1 MSNAILTNPVG
12 LKIEV
17 SKKPSFSTLINRAV
31 SGMESRLGL
40 MAYPLWEFS
49 LAYEFLRDMAA
60 FNELENLVGFFV
72 QRRGSLDSFL
82 YTDPQ
87 DSSVTDQS
95 IGTGDGANKN
105 FQLQRAW
112 GGFNEPVHNVN
123 AITNV
128 KVNGSATTAY
138 TINSTGLITFTT
150 APANTAIVTW
160 SGTYYYRCRFS
171 ADELEA
177 SQMLKDLWEL
187 KKLQFIGSTMNKV

>member
-87 DSSVTDQS
+87 DSSVMDQS
-95 IGTGDGANKN
+95 IGIGDGANKN

-150 APANTAIVTW
+150 APANTATVTW